1 MENVYVGNNH
11 VFGTTFYLF
20 NLKGLQKDMRWRGLL
35 AITCFIVLGLA
46 LCKASYASGKVG
58 YINLQRLV
66 NESKMGQA
74 AKKDMQKLRKE
85 KEAVVANKLREINE
99 LKNHLN
105 KEGDKMTPREKRDKL
120 EALQK
125 AYKEYQRLVAD
136 VKEDIL
142 REDRELVSIILNKAD
157 PVLKKI
163 AKEKKY
169 TIILKD
175 PNAIGYLDPSVDIT
189 DEVIRELNKR

>member
-1 MENVYVGNNH
+1 MQRKV
-11 VFGTTFYLF
+11 
-20 NLKGLQKDMRWRGLL
+20 LL
-35 AITCFIVLGLA
+35 AVSCCIVLGFA
-46 LCKASYASGKVG
+46 LCTTSYAGGNVG

-66 NESKMGQA
+66 NESRMGQA
-74 AKKDMQKLRKE
+74 AKKEMQKLRKE
-85 KEAVVANKLREINE
+85 KETLVADKLREINVLKE
-99 LKNHLN
+99 LLN
-105 KEGDKMTPREKRDKL
+105 KERDRMTPREKRLKL

-157 PVLKKI
+157 PVLKEV
-163 AKEKKY
+163 AKRKKY
-169 TIILKD
+169 TIIIKD

-189 DEVIRELNKR
+189 DEVIEELNKK

>member
-1 MENVYVGNNH
+1 MQR
-11 VFGTTFYLF
+11 
-20 NLKGLQKDMRWRGLL
+20 KGLL
-35 AITCFIVLGLA
+35 AIACCVVFGLA
-46 LCKASYASGKVG
+46 LCTASYAGGKVG

-66 NESKMGQA
+66 NESTMGQA
-74 AKKDMQKLRKE
+74 AKKEMQKLRKE
-85 KEAVVANKLREINE
+85 KEALVANKLREINE
-99 LKNHLN
+99 LRELLN
-105 KEGDKMTPREKRDKL
+105 KQGDRMTPREKRDKL

-142 REDRELVSIILNKAD
+142 REDRELVSIILSKAD
-157 PVLKKI
+157 QVLKKV
-163 AKEKKY
+163 AKKRKY

-189 DEVIRELNKR
+189 DEVIEELNKR